1 MTFHSKIK
9 NVIMLDKIKEKA
21 DEAGLVAKLITRKIE
36 VEEGEPVERTEL
48 FIQVPNEKEF
58 KNVILNKRNANLK
71 EILDSNFSKFKF
83 LKGYEAI
90 YSIELGIIECEIQSD
105 DFRMPYGLLLRRL
118 SRLFKPKIKA
128 EETQEVIIEA
138 EETEVEEK
146 DYSIEFPSPNEKVKI
161 YLRES
166 STEFSFLCGCKR
178 ESFLSRN
185 RLKPFL
191 TIRIEG
197 LSFETHSQA
206 KELLSNIG
214 NSVFFQIDLLTNI
227 PVHLSSDKDLQREI
241 RLRRKAVRED
251 LKFVEPKFQYD
262 SESISL
268 YWYARIATTTPLLQY
283 LAFYQVLEFYFPQ
296 YSAKE
301 ARERIKN
308 LLKDP
313 TFDRNSDKNVTKIL
327 DIVKTSAKSKAIGD
341 ERSQIRATVLNCVD
355 LSTLT
360 DFFNEF
366 EERKDFFDDSKKGKS
381 LVKQKISFNRKDH
394 DIRLDIANR
403 VYELR
408 CRIVHTKEESETEI
422 LLPFSPD
429 LTLIKFDID
438 LVEFIARK
446 VLIAGCKP
454 LELTI

>member
-1 MTFHSKIK
+1 
-9 NVIMLDKIKEKA
+9 MLDKIKEKA

-283 LAFYQVLEFYFPQ
+283 LAFYQVLEFYFPNIQ
-296 YSAKE
+296 
-301 ARERIKN
+301 
-308 LLKDP
+308 LK
-313 TFDRNSDKNVTKIL
+313 KLENV
-327 DIVKTSAKSKAIGD
+327 
-341 ERSQIRATVLNCVD
+341 
-355 LSTLT
+355 
-360 DFFNEF
+360 
-366 EERKDFFDDSKKGKS
+366 
-381 LVKQKISFNRKDH
+381 
-394 DIRLDIANR
+394 
-403 VYELR
+403 
-408 CRIVHTKEESETEI
+408 
-422 LLPFSPD
+422 
-429 LTLIKFDID
+429 
-438 LVEFIARK
+438 
-446 VLIAGCKP
+446 
-454 LELTI
+454 